1 MAKKVFYNR
10 RYKMPAW
17 GQAYA
22 VWGVIAAVT
31 LGIVFFTSVEKI
43 PANAPPQ
50 LATTLNGFAEGLFYE
65 LRDAEADAREEIL
78 AAHVKRLEK
87 KHGFKTREEKNSGCK
102 VLRITKGPADAYAVA
117 TTVAGEKTQA
127 AFALLTFLDRV
138 PVVNAAA
145 ALDARLIF
153 GAKGCDSEA
162 ALSAFLGEGLAL
174 PVILTSG
181 EVNPNYDRIPDLKN
195 LKLRRYFEQAFF
207 TRERTLWANTMSM
220 LATDSVTD
228 LTLPVKGSWADSP
241 QAQLASNP
249 LLRHPAADKGGDARA
264 AKNVALYLGADYQLH
279 PGGFIALSVL
289 FWLLAL
295 LPFVNALGTF
305 RERLDFGSAMTSAVL
320 YGFAFFGYLLL
331 LKLVLNFAKSDFAV
345 TLIALFLLPVVFI
358 PVRILQRNLLRAE
371 LNRAGLHML
380 VLLLLIGVLFLNPIL
395 AFYGMAALIFV
406 SGFSRAD
413 IARKILRVCLVFGL
427 LALFFVS
434 TQEPLGTFV
443 NFLSALLP
451 AFSVAGIFKML
462 LAAFIGGNLVS
473 LLFVPRERV

>member
-31 LGIVFFTSVEKI
+31 LAIVFFTSVEKV
-43 PANAPPQ
+43 PAAAAPQ

-78 AAHVKRLEK
+78 VAHAKRLEK
-87 KHGFKTREEKNSGCK
+87 KHGFKVREEKSSGCK
-102 VLRITKGPADAYAVA
+102 ILRITKGAADAYAVA
-117 TTVAGEKTQA
+117 ATVAGEKTQA

-138 PVVNAAA
+138 AAVNAAA
-145 ALDARLIF
+145 ALDARLVW

-162 ALSAFLGEGLAL
+162 ALSAFLGEGLTL

-195 LKLRRYFEQAFF
+195 LKLRRHFEQAFF

-220 LATDSVTD
+220 LATDSVSD
-228 LTLPVKGSWADSP
+228 LTLPVKGSWAESP
-241 QAQLASNP
+241 QVQLAANP
-249 LLRHPAADKGGDARA
+249 LLRHPAADKAGEAKA
-264 AKNVALYLGADYQLH
+264 AKNVALYLAADYQLY
-279 PGGFIALSVL
+279 PGGFIVLSVL

-305 RERLDFGSAMTSAVL
+305 RERLDFGSALTSAVL

-345 TLIALFLLPVVFI
+345 SLIALFLLPVVFI
-358 PVRILQRNLLRAE
+358 PVRILQRSLLRAE

-380 VLLLLIGVLFLNPIL
+380 ILVLLIAVLFLNPIL
-395 AFYGMAALIFV
+395 AFYGMAALMLV

-413 IARKILRVCLVFGL
+413 IARKVLRLFFMFAL
-427 LALFFVS
+427 LALFFFS
-434 TQEPLGTFV
+434 THEPLGSFV
-443 NFLSALLP
+443 NFLAVLLP
-451 AFSVAGIFKML
+451 SFSAGGVFKML
-462 LAAFIGGNLVS
+462 LVAFIGGNLVS